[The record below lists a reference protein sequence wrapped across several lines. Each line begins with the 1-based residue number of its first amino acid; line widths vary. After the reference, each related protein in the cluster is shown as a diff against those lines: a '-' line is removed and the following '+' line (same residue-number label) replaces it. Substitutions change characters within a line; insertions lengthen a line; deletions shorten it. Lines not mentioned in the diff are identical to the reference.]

1 PLDFMRD
8 ATDGVMAGEIGQVI
22 NRNAAN
28 GGKSDE
34 FFAKAGDLLAKA
46 LLQLVK
52 GSAYPDMA
60 MLYAV
65 LRLPKLVQR
74 LDHAVQSKR
83 LDEWVATSFMS
94 VFEC

>member
-1 PLDFMRD
+1 
-8 ATDGVMAGEIGQVI
+8 MAGEIGQVI
-22 NRNAAN
+22 NRNAAS
-28 GGKSDE
+28 GVRVTSS
-34 FFAKAGDLLAKA
+34 LLKLGFVSKA

-52 GSAYPDMA
+52 GSPYPDMA

-83 LDEWVATSFMS
+83 LDEWVATSFIQFLS
-94 VFEC
+94 AKDAEKTISGF